1 MKTTVNFW
9 QTLSQQPMSAANPCN
24 LMDQGNVKVPAETG
38 FLFKLGGDQL
48 YGLYFPNGAEI
59 TKDAGFVSA
68 TTSQPIEVYDSTQGR
83 GTQTLSEAIPGLPI
97 MLICDNSAK
106 GLTFD
111 VGGSS
116 NPGVNVT
123 PWIVGTSGLS
133 GPKFRGGKGVTPQQQ
148 QVRPNPSGKLA
159 RTPRAGRNTAAAKVI
174 GIGNWDFIPDL
185 LDA

>member
-68 TTSQPIEVYDSTQGR
+68 TTSQQIEVYDSTQGR
-83 GTQTLSEAIPGLPI
+83 
-97 MLICDNSAK
+97 
-106 GLTFD
+106 
-111 VGGSS
+111 SS

-133 GPKFRGGKGVTPQQQ
+133 GPNLLTPQQQ
-148 QVRPNPSGKLA
+148 QGGIGQPAKKMPK
-159 RTPRAGRNTAAAKVI
+159 PGRNTAAAKVI

>member
-1 MKTTVNFW
+1 M
-9 QTLSQQPMSAANPCN
+9 
-24 LMDQGNVKVPAETG
+24 KVPAETG

-133 GPKFRGGKGVTPQQQ
+133 GPNLLTPQQQ
-148 QVRPNPSGKLA
+148 QGGIGQPAKKMPK
-159 RTPRAGRNTAAAKVI
+159 PGRNTAAAKVI